1 MEFGFGKLTI
11 MNFKNYYCFLLSIVF
26 WLFSTTICT
35 SQNLELII
43 KAPKTA
49 ILNDICYI
57 EYKIELPDTLFDKL
71 KIDKFVPPQLNQY
84 GNVYKPS
91 KSTIN
96 HSFNGKISK
105 SIIHRCPIVFNFIG
119 TYTIPP
125 ATITLNDVSILSKST
140 QITILPEDKIDN
152 SQLVSE
158 IFVKPIILKDSIYY
172 GDTLKID
179 YKLYVREKSFKT
191 NDIDSINYSF
201 FKLPTNDLYYKH
213 EKIASSW
220 ELEHYNGINY
230 HTLLIKRYNI
240 SPKRTGKIIFDK
252 LEGILYTSK
261 SNDETDIF
269 EAFFDR
275 KKRTI
280 IKNNISSSQ
289 FRIFVKELKK

>member
-1 MEFGFGKLTI
+1 MS
-11 MNFKNYYCFLLSIVF
+11 FKNIFSII
-26 WLFSTTICT
+26 ICLCSVNICY
-35 SQNLELII
+35 SQNLELKV

-49 ILNDICYI
+49 ILNNTCYI
-57 EYKIELPDTLFDKL
+57 EYKIELADTLFDKL
-71 KIDKFVPPQLNQY
+71 KIDKFVQPQIDQY
-84 GNVYKPS
+84 GNVYKPI
-91 KSTIN
+91 KSITSYSIK
-96 HSFNGKISK
+96 GKTSK
-105 SIIHRCPIVFNFIG
+105 SIIHKCPIVFNVTG

-125 ATITLNDVSILSKST
+125 ASITLNDVSIISQST
-140 QITILPEDKIDN
+140 QITILPEDKNNN

-158 IFVKPIILKDSIYY
+158 IFIKPIILKDSINW

-201 FKLPTNDLYYKH
+201 FKLPTNDLYYKY
-213 EKIASSW
+213 EKIESSW

-230 HTLLIKRYNI
+230 HTLLIKRYYI
-240 SPKRTGKIIFDK
+240 SPKRTGDIYFDK

-261 SNDETDIF
+261 SNNETDIF
-269 EAFFDR
+269 DAFFDR